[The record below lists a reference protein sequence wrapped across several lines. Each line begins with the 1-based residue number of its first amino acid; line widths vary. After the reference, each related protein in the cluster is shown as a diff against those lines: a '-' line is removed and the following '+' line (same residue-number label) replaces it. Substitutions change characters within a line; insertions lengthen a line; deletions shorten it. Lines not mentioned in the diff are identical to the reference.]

1 MLTKKHFE
9 FLADWIA
16 RNTALTAGNPM
27 FAQRNAERQTELTA
41 LSLALIAFDG
51 NPRFDRAR
59 FEARI
64 AELAGRY
71 V

>member
-1 MLTKKHFE
+1 MPSMSKKHFE

-16 RNTALTAGNPM
+16 RNTQPAGRFTAD
-27 FAQRNAERQTELTA
+27 QTDLRPAYTA
-41 LSLALIAFDG
+41 LALALITFDG
-51 NPRFDRAR
+51 NERFDRAR